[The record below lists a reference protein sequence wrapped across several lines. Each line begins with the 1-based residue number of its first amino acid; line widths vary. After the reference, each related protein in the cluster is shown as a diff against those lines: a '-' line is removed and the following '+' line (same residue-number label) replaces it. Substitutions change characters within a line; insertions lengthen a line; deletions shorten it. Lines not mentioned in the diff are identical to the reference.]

1 MSASVLPRSAG
12 ARPDYD
18 LIVVGAGW
26 AGLAAAIQACDKGAR
41 VALIDAAPQ
50 PGGRARRQ
58 KIDLGLGPME
68 LDNGQHLL
76 IGAYRQTLELMRR
89 IGVDPEVVLNR
100 ERLQMRDTGGL
111 HLRAAPLPAPWHL
124 AWGMLTSTGLSIR
137 DRLALLRFMTR
148 LRLERW
154 QARPAETVSSM
165 LTRMRQPERLCSR
178 LWEPLCI
185 SALNTHPQQACA
197 RTFAQVLKESLGGS
211 RSASDFLLPK
221 TTLSAC
227 LPDPALDWLGARG
240 VALHLRTPVRTVT
253 RASSP
258 GGCWRV
264 ELNDQ
269 VMTTSTV
276 ILACGI
282 ASTQRLLATLPEA
295 ARSEVITDLDAF
307 KHEPIATI
315 WTAWPSSRWRPIPS
329 PLMFT
334 WPARNARLADW
345 LFDRGESRLHR
356 IGAIVISLASE
367 SGAAFE
373 PGEALAR
380 ATAICA
386 AQGLPAPSH
395 ARAIIEKRAT
405 FICSAGRAILH
416 QGDQGL
422 LPGLWIAGDYTE
434 ADLPATLESAV
445 QSGIRAGSLAAA
457 FVDH

>member
-1 MSASVLPRSAG
+1 MSTSVRPHSAG
-12 ARPDYD
+12 ERPDYD

-26 AGLAAAIQACDKGAR
+26 AGLAAAIEGCGNGAR

-50 PGGRARRQ
+50 AGGRARRQ
-58 KIDLGLGPME
+58 VIDLGLGPLE

-76 IGAYRQTLELMRR
+76 IGAYRQTIELIRR
-89 IGVDPEVVLNR
+89 IGVDPDAVLKR
-100 ERLQMRDTGGL
+100 ERLQMCDTDGL
-111 HLRAAPLPAPWHL
+111 HLRAARLPAPWHL
-124 AWGMLTSTGLSIR
+124 AWGMLTSNGLSIR

-165 LTRMRQPERLCSR
+165 LARMRQPERLCSR

-185 SALNTHPQQACA
+185 SALNTHPEHACA
-197 RTFAQVLKESLGGS
+197 HTFARVLKESLGGA
-211 RSASDFLLPK
+211 RSASDFLLPR
-221 TTLSAC
+221 TTLSGC
-227 LPDPALDWLGARG
+227 LPDPALGWLGARG
-240 VALHLRTPVRTVT
+240 VAVQLRTPVRSIQ
-253 RASSP
+253 RCSGP
-258 GGCWRV
+258 GWQV
-264 ELNDQ
+264 ELKGRAI
-269 VMTTSTV
+269 TASRL

-282 ASTQRLLATLPEA
+282 ASTRRLLETIPETVLSQA
-295 ARSEVITDLDAF
+295 IADLDAF

-315 WTAWPSSRWRPIPS
+315 WTAWPASRWRPTPS
-329 PLMFT
+329 PIMFT
-334 WPARNARLADW
+334 WPARGARLADW
-345 LFDRGESRLHR
+345 LFDRGESRGHR

-373 PGEALAR
+373 PSEALAR

-395 ARAIIEKRAT
+395 ARAVIEKRAT
-405 FICSAGRAILH
+405 FVCSAGRPVLH
-416 QGDQGL
+416 QADEGL

-445 QSGIRAGSLAAA
+445 QSGIRAGSRAVA